1 MQGSPKC
8 SIVGDKIEGEKLEH
22 LGGSGGMLP
31 RKTAYPAFSEH
42 FLADKRNLFVS
53 IVDTFNVVPKIKWIQ
68 NLQPA

>member
-1 MQGSPKC
+1 
-8 SIVGDKIEGEKLEH
+8 
-22 LGGSGGMLP
+22 MLP

>member
-1 MQGSPKC
+1 
-8 SIVGDKIEGEKLEH
+8 
-22 LGGSGGMLP
+22 MLP

-42 FLADKRNLFVS
+42 FLADERNLFVS